1 MRSAPFNRIRHKPLV
16 ATTADDLLAVMNAGT
31 NSTNHYLRRLHNLA
45 VGMGWLSWP
54 LLASRLWPKTKAQPK
69 RAITEAEHHKIVA
82 TEGNDER
89 RLYYELLWETGASQT
104 DAATLTA
111 DNIDWNQATISY
123 TRHKTEEKASL
134 AIGARLKAVLR
145 QLPDKGPL
153 FPRWGGCGIQ
163 TGRVSFD
170 GGAGFSALWGSR
182 CIRTATPGRNEPK
195 HSVTPSGGLNPR
207 WVTVH
212 ELSTKHTRAEARWS
226 VHRFKN
232 TRGKL

>member
-1 MRSAPFNRIRHKPLV
+1 
-16 ATTADDLLAVMNAGT
+16 MNAGT

-123 TRHKTEEKASL
+123 TRHKTGEKASL

-153 FPRWGGCGIQ
+153 FPRWGRVRDTDRSCEFRRRCRILGIV
-163 TGRVSFD
+163 GVSLHSYRYAWAQRAKAL
-170 GGAGFSALWGSR
+170 GYPERWAQSALGHGSR
-182 CIRTATPGRNEPK
+182 AVHQAYAR
-195 HSVTPSGGLNPR
+195 GGEVVCPPLQEYEGKVVR
-207 WVTVH
+207 GDFH
-212 ELSTKHTRAEARWS
+212 QKAGQAR
-226 VHRFKN
+226 KA
-232 TRGKL
+232 G